1 MNLEFNRQFFQSLL
15 CTIDEL
21 IILYYNSL
29 GETCNNMVEDNN
41 EKQKTDRSQQYLA
54 NERTFLSWV
63 RTSIALIGLGFIIS
77 KFSFFLT
84 EFRIIIQ
91 RYSVDSPE
99 INSYAPQSS
108 IDQISNWIGIG
119 TISLAILLILFALKN
134 YLNTYKS
141 INTQTYLPNQK
152 TIYFT
157 TAIIILLSIFIFVY
171 LVLVPSS

>member
-1 MNLEFNRQFFQSLL
+1 VVDHN
-15 CTIDEL
+15 D
-21 IILYYNSL
+21 
-29 GETCNNMVEDNN
+29 D
-41 EKQKTDRSQQYLA
+41 KQKTDRSQQYLA

-99 INSYAPQSS
+99 LSSYGPQSP
-108 IDQISNWIGIG
+108 IDHISNWIGIG
-119 TISLAILLILFALKN
+119 TVSLAILLILFALKN
-134 YLNTYKS
+134 YLNTHKS
-141 INTQTYLPNQK
+141 IKTQTYLPNQK

-157 TAIIILLSIFIFVY
+157 TAIIILLSVFVFVY
-171 LVLVPSS
+171 LVLVPSI

>member
-1 MNLEFNRQFFQSLL
+1 
-15 CTIDEL
+15 
-21 IILYYNSL
+21 
-29 GETCNNMVEDNN
+29 MVTDND

-84 EFRIIIQ
+84 EFQIIIQ

-99 INSYAPQSS
+99 LNLYRSQST

-119 TISLAILLILFALKN
+119 TVSLAILLILFAMKN
-134 YLNTYKS
+134 YLNTHKS
-141 INTQTYLPNQK
+141 IKTQTYSPNQK

-157 TAIIILLSIFIFVY
+157 TAIIILLSVFVFVY
-171 LVLVPSS
+171 LVLVPGI

>member
-1 MNLEFNRQFFQSLL
+1 
-15 CTIDEL
+15 
-21 IILYYNSL
+21 
-29 GETCNNMVEDNN
+29 MVDNN
-41 EKQKTDRSQQYLA
+41 DDKQKTDRSQQYLA

-91 RYSVDSPE
+91 RNSVDRPE
-99 INSYAPQSS
+99 FSSHEPQFP

-119 TISLAILLILFALKN
+119 IIFLAILLILLALKN
-134 YLNTYKS
+134 YLNAHKS
-141 INTQTYLPNQK
+141 IKTQTYSPNQK

-157 TAIIILLSIFIFVY
+157 TAIIVLLSIVVFIY
-171 LVLVPSS
+171 LSLVPST

>member
-1 MNLEFNRQFFQSLL
+1 VV
-15 CTIDEL
+15 D
-21 IILYYNSL
+21 
-29 GETCNNMVEDNN
+29 DNN
-41 EKQKTDRSQQYLA
+41 DKQKTDRSQQYLA

-84 EFRIIIQ
+84 EFRIILQ

-99 INSYAPQSS
+99 MNSYVPQSP
-108 IDQISNWIGIG
+108 IDQISNWIGFG

-134 YLNTYKS
+134 YLNTHKS
-141 INTQTYLPNQK
+141 ISTQTYSPNQK

-157 TAIIILLSIFIFVY
+157 TAIVILLSIIVFIY
-171 LVLVPSS
+171 LVLVPST

>member
-1 MNLEFNRQFFQSLL
+1 MIFTFYILHGRKNKSSVYY
-15 CTIDEL
+15 TI
-21 IILYYNSL
+21 IVSVI
-29 GETCNNMVEDNN
+29 CNNVVDDNDD
-41 EKQKTDRSQQYLA
+41 KQKTDRSQQYLA

-99 INSYAPQSS
+99 LNLYRSQSP

-119 TISLAILLILFALKN
+119 TVSLAILLILFALKN
-134 YLNTYKS
+134 YITTNKS
-141 INTQTYLPNQK
+141 IKTQSYSPNRK

-157 TAIIILLSIFIFVY
+157 TAIIILLSVFVFVY
-171 LVLVPSS
+171 LVLVPST

>member
-1 MNLEFNRQFFQSLL
+1 
-15 CTIDEL
+15 
-21 IILYYNSL
+21 
-29 GETCNNMVEDNN
+29 MVDDKDD
-41 EKQKTDRSQQYLA
+41 KQKTDRSQQYLA

-91 RYSVDSPE
+91 RYSGGSPE
-99 INSYAPQSS
+99 LNPYETQSS

-119 TISLAILLILFALKN
+119 TVSLAIVLILFALKN
-134 YLNTYKS
+134 YLSTHKS
-141 INTQTYLPNQK
+141 IKTQTYSPNQR

-157 TAIIILLSIFIFVY
+157 TAIIVFLSIFVFVY
-171 LVLVPSS
+171 LVLVPGI

>member
-1 MNLEFNRQFFQSLL
+1 
-15 CTIDEL
+15 
-21 IILYYNSL
+21 
-29 GETCNNMVEDNN
+29 MVDDND
-41 EKQKTDRSQQYLA
+41 EKQKTDLSQQYLA

-91 RYSVDSPE
+91 RYSADSTE
-99 INSYAPQSS
+99 LNSYGSQSP

-119 TISLAILLILFALKN
+119 TVSLAILLILFALKN
-134 YLNTYKS
+134 YLNTDRS
-141 INTQTYLPNQK
+141 IKTQTYLPNQK

-157 TAIIILLSIFIFVY
+157 TAIIILLSVFVFVY
-171 LVLVPSS
+171 LVLVPSI